1 MSILSVYETDKSD
14 LLYKRFAFLAS
25 SYLDQP
31 SEAKTPTAQI
41 PLENL
46 FRLLEMFRYDAFSDE
61 SRRGILAVGNINDHI
76 VTSSVKDCW
85 HTNVE
90 NALHNAMDSVFGQI
104 PKEEAINELEQT
116 LRWLAA
122 DGDIKETS
130 RNKAKIFF
138 TKFIEELK

>member
-25 SYLDQP
+25 SYLDKP

-76 VTSSVKDCW
+76 ITGSVKDCW
-85 HTNVE
+85 HTNVK
-90 NALHNAMDSVFGQI
+90 NALRNAMDSVFDQI

-116 LRWLAA
+116 LRRLA
-122 DGDIKETS
+122 DNCDIEEVN
-130 RNKAKIFF
+130 RNKAKSFF
-138 TKFIEELK
+138 TNFIKELK